1 MSRSGESTGPS
12 TWQYVVVAVV
22 AVLVG
27 AYVAP
32 QVASTFRER
41 PDRVVVVS
49 VEGPITSS
57 SVEAISEDLRQAR
70 RNGKV
75 KAVVLRIDS
84 PGGAVAASESL
95 YLAVNRTARQMPV
108 VASVSGLGASGAYYG
123 MVPADRIY
131 VTPGSIV
138 GSVGVIARN
147 PGSEGPGNEIA
158 TGPDKPTGG
167 TTAEIRT
174 RIETMRRAFVD
185 SVYFHRG
192 DRLELSREELSYAK
206 VYTGARATQNGVADR
221 VGGIDTAIAYAA
233 SAAGIDRY
241 RVVRKEPPRPQGPV
255 LFGQTENGNRT
266 VVVRGDPFGYDG
278 VETTRYLALYG
289 QVRTEEVMGDGSD

>member
-70 RNGKV
+70 RNGNA
-75 KAVVLRIDS
+75 KAVVLRVNS

-123 MVPADRIY
+123 MAPADRIY

-138 GSVGVIARN
+138 GSVGVIAQS
-147 PGSEGPGNEIA
+147 PGGGGGNQIV

-167 TTAEIRT
+167 TSAELRT

-185 SVYFHRG
+185 SVFFHRG
-192 DRLELSREELSYAK
+192 DRLDLSREDLSYAK

-221 VGGIDTAIAYAA
+221 VGGIDTAIAHAA
-233 SAAGIDRY
+233 SRADLNRY
-241 RVVRKEPPRPQGPV
+241 RVVRKEPQRPQRPV

-266 VVVRGDPFGYDG
+266 VVVQGEPFGYEG
-278 VETTRYLALYG
+278 IETTRYLALYG
-289 QVRTEEVMGDGSD
+289 QVRTEEVTINGSD